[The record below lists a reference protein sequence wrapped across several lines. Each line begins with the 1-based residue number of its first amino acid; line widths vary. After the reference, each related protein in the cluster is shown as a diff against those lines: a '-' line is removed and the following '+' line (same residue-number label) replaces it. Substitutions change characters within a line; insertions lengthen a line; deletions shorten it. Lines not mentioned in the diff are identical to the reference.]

1 MTPPRKP
8 KPPRSSR
15 AAPPPELAEAQE
27 AAEYAGDDGGE
38 VDPMGVAGRRDTKS
52 EKAPA
57 AAPAHALPPAGQ
69 CVIGG
74 CGVGPQGGGTVAF
87 FNAGGT
93 QLLKTSFSVCGGH
106 KPGVKGELVQVAND
120 IQGAVPGHTQIVLEP

>member
-1 MTPPRKP
+1 MAPRKP
-8 KPPRSSR
+8 KSSSSR
-15 AAPPPELAEAQE
+15 RSRAQPPELAEAREGE
-27 AAEYAGDDGGE
+27 AAADAADGGE
-38 VDPMGVAGRRDTKS
+38 VEVEVVVEDTKP

-57 AAPAHALPPAGQ
+57 AAPAHTLPPAGQ
-69 CVIGG
+69 CVFGG

-93 QLLKTSFSVCGGH
+93 QLLKTSFTVCGGH
-106 KPGVKGELVQVAND
+106 KAQVHGELVQAAND